1 MILTWSSP
9 KDEARVLC
17 ITVVGK
23 IGDGVEVVK
32 VLEVGM
38 VWIASFLLVRLTGKL
53 DCTRWYLIN

>member
-38 VWIASFLLVRLTGKL
+38 VWIASFLLVRLTDG
-53 DCTRWYLIN
+53 I